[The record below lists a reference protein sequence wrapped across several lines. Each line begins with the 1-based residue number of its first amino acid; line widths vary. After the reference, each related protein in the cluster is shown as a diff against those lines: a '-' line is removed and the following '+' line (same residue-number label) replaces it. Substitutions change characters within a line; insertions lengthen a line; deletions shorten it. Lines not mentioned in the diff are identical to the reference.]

1 MLGNS
6 VPEFY
11 ENLVSKKDMTVES
24 RRYPAGYCGLP
35 PRAGNLPKLDGFDFA
50 FFGYSRKQAENLD
63 VGVRTLLEVEEK
75 FPQEKF
81 RVLSEMRFLGKIR
94 VAILDLVGYVEI
106 LAKFG
111 AKSDFRV

>member
-1 MLGNS
+1 M
-6 VPEFY
+6 
-11 ENLVSKKDMTVES
+11 
-24 RRYPAGYCGLP
+24 LP
-35 PRAGNLPKLDGFDFA
+35 PGPRARLVFHTALRHLD
-50 FFGYSRKQAENLD
+50 FFSRHGSGSYLSIPW
-63 VGVRTLLEVEEK
+63 VEEK
-75 FPQEKF
+75 FPQENF